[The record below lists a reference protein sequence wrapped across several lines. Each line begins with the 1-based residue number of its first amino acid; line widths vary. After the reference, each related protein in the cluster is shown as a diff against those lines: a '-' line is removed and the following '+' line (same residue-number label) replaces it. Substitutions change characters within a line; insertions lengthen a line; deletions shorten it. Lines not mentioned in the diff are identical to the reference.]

1 MFFHLALSPKLR
13 LTKLRFHLPKNKLT
27 KGFRMLTHEKNKE
40 QMNEINTTPT
50 TDLNTATSPISA
62 HSPILDPLQDSISS
76 LELVRVSGSDADV
89 VNAARE
95 TSVTLERT

>member
-1 MFFHLALSPKLR
+1 
-13 LTKLRFHLPKNKLT
+13 
-27 KGFRMLTHEKNKE
+27 MLTHEKKIAQTNTLTTA
-40 QMNEINTTPT
+40 NTDANTTPI
-50 TDLNTATSPISA
+50 TDLNTTTSPISA
-62 HSPILDPLQDSISS
+62 ATSPILDPLQDSISS